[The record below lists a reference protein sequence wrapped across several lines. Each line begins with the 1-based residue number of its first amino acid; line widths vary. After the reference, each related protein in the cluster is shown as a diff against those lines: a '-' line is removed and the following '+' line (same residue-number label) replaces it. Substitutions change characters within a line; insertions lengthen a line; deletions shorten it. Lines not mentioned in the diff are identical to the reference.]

1 MDRAIKF
8 NWAPSLKEAKQGDQ
22 VAQEF
27 IYRKIYLMVKKVA
40 RSHTFS
46 SADAEDLTQEIMI
59 NIFSHLDQV
68 QHPEAFLS
76 WARTVAER
84 CALSEA
90 RKQAKRKNIASVES
104 MPEVSDEDEQGM
116 DQIED
121 LNAANPEVEL
131 DHSMVRETLNQI
143 YQTLPEIQAT
153 CLTMWRD
160 GYTGA
165 EIAETLQIP
174 LGTVKSHLH
183 QAKRRVKGAVLN
195 LQKQGVYLYSLAPI
209 TFFSF
214 LLSLDEKFDQAA
226 VRSMSS
232 AVIRSH
238 LDGTPVQPKSD
249 NPVSGQ
255 KRNHPSMRASNTRGS
270 HMAHTPSGTIPPADH
285 AANTISGA
293 GAKAA
298 TAAGSA
304 HTVKIAAIVTAVC
317 IGGAAAVPV
326 IRNIH
331 NSGLQV
337 NETVTASSG
346 LTADLSKRS
355 DTADLSQAVWNSS
368 NKTENYSSNPEN
380 VEKYTSYYK
389 GTLDNIA
396 NMISNYSQFD
406 NAYELAELGIPEIIS
421 YYGATAGAH
430 IGYTVTDL
438 SGNGVPELVIG
449 TIGESDVP
457 EWNNL
462 IACMFTYKNGE
473 VVNVFRSLDWDAYY
487 YLGNGKFLNTSN
499 ESGYDGKNHFSTYSF
514 DSDGTKL
521 ICNDSYFYEPIANSN
536 QFQYYHNATGDLD
549 PSSSEKITITDD
561 VFRQK
566 ENDLKND
573 VQQLSL
579 TPFSNYKS
587 D

>member
-255 KRNHPSMRASNTRGS
+255 KRNHSSMRAGNTRGS
-270 HMAHTPSGTIPPADH
+270 HTAHTPSGTIPPADH

-317 IGGAAAVPV
+317 IGGTAAAVPI
-326 IRNIH
+326 IRKTH
-331 NSGLQV
+331 NPDDLK
-337 NETVTASSG
+337 ETEPLTVSSVSYTAENQS
-346 LTADLSKRS
+346 ADVSDTVYLSKYRS
-355 DTADLSQAVWNSS
+355 TLNVIDSLFNNGDHSEMDGEQYDQFVGFRNFIYDHGAEAA
-368 NKTENYSSNPEN
+368 NK
-380 VEKYTSYYK
+380 V
-389 GTLDNIA
+389 
-396 NMISNYSQFD
+396 
-406 NAYELAELGIPEIIS
+406 
-421 YYGATAGAH
+421 
-430 IGYTVTDL
+430 GYTLTDL
-438 SGNGVPELVIG
+438 SGDGIPELVIG
-449 TIGESDVP
+449 NIDVTEYEEGYTQIYDAYTIKNDKVVLVLTGWDRNTYHYLGDGRLLNAGSTGYRSGFFGTFRLSEDGSGLNCEDYYFTQPVSHNDERTLCYHNTTGGNNPSASEELSITDEQLWKMESD
-457 EWNNL
+457 
-462 IACMFTYKNGE
+462 I
-473 VVNVFRSLDWDAYY
+473 
-487 YLGNGKFLNTSN
+487 
-499 ESGYDGKNHFSTYSF
+499 GKNFQ
-514 DSDGTKL
+514 KL
-521 ICNDSYFYEPIANSN
+521 E
-536 QFQYYHNATGDLD
+536 
-549 PSSSEKITITDD
+549 
-561 VFRQK
+561 
-566 ENDLKND
+566 
-573 VQQLSL
+573 L
-579 TPFSNYKS
+579 TPFSEYGP
-587 D
+587 DDGQ